1 MRQGEVSR
9 RNAFNLWRENT
20 ILKTGLARSQ
30 ALVKQFKEET
40 AMEKKV
46 GEELEDEIAQVEFD
60 TKMNEKEFKR
70 EKVWYE
76 TKLKKITLDSNT
88 SKSRGK
94 AIELCMSVLMERHK
108 QRLQLRCFNRM
119 YEHKMLEQIKE
130 SY

>member
-108 QRLQLRCFNRM
+108 
-119 YEHKMLEQIKE
+119 
-130 SY
+130 